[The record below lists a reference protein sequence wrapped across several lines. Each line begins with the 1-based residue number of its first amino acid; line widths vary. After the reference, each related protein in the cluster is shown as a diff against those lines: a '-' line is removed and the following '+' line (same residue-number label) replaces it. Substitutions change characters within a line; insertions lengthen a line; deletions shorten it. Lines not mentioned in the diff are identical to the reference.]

1 MTRLIGLMLLF
12 CATATQAASFNT
24 LDALSQEQFKRF
36 SKNVAAAVQYKGVTP
51 PEPLGIIGFDV
62 GLSVSYT
69 KIEVDDLFDI
79 ASEGDF
85 DVSGLPLPR
94 LTVHKGLPFGIDVG
108 VSASGAPGTDIK
120 VLGAEIRYAI
130 MEGGVALP
138 ALGIRASGSVVQ
150 GVEEMEMQNLGL
162 DISVSKGFL
171 MATPYAGIG
180 VLRTTSTPNDGELA
194 ATSLEEEVISQTKM
208 FAGLNV
214 NLGILNLTF
223 EADKTGDHS
232 TGSLKAGFRF

>member
-1 MTRLIGLMLLF
+1 MTRFIGLVLLLS
-12 CATATQAASFNT
+12 TSVSQAASFNT
-24 LDALSQEQFKRF
+24 LDALDQEEFVQF
-36 SKNVAAAVQYKGVTP
+36 SENVAAAIQYKGVTP
-51 PEPLGIIGFDV
+51 PEPLGILGFDV

-69 KIEVDDLFDI
+69 TIETDAIFDL

-85 DVSGLPLPR
+85 DVAGIAMPR

-108 VSASGAPGTDIK
+108 ASVSAAPGTDIR

-130 MEGGVALP
+130 LEGNVALP
-138 ALGIRASGSVVQ
+138 AVGVRASGTVLQ
-150 GVEEMEMQNLGL
+150 GVDELDMQNIGV

-171 MATPYAGIG
+171 MLTPYAGLG
-180 VLRTTSTPNDGELA
+180 VVRTTATPVDSETLA
-194 ATSLEEEVISQTKM
+194 EETLSQTKM

-214 NLGILNLTF
+214 NLALLNFTL

-232 TGSLKAGFRF
+232 SGSLKVGFRF

>member
-1 MTRLIGLMLLF
+1 MIRFIGIILIF
-12 CATATQAASFNT
+12 CASASQAASFNT
-24 LDALSQEQFKRF
+24 LQNLSQEQFKLF
-36 SKNVAAAVQYKGVTP
+36 SQNVAAAAQFKGVTP

-69 KIEVDDLFDI
+69 TIELAEVFDS

-85 DVSGLPLPR
+85 DVAGLAVPR

-120 VLGAEIRYAI
+120 ILGAEVRYAI

-138 ALGIRASGSVVQ
+138 AVGIRASASILQ
-150 GVEEMEMQNLGL
+150 GVEEMDMQNVGL
-162 DISVSKGFL
+162 DISASKGFL
-171 MATPYAGIG
+171 IMTPYAGIG
-180 VLRTTSTPNDGELA
+180 VLRTTVTPNIEVGNLV
-194 ATSLEEEVISQTKM
+194 EETVSQTKM

-214 NLGILNLTF
+214 NLGLINFTL

-232 TGSLKAGFRF
+232 SGSLKAGFRF

>member
-1 MTRLIGLMLLF
+1 MIRLIGIILLF

-24 LDALSQEQFKRF
+24 LQALSQDDFKRF
-36 SKNVAAAVQYKGVTP
+36 SENVAAATQYKGVTP

-69 KIEVDDLFDI
+69 KIEDNDLFDI

-85 DVSGLPLPR
+85 DIAGLPLPR

-138 ALGIRASGSVVQ
+138 AIGIRASGSILQ
-150 GVEEMEMQNLGL
+150 GVEEMDMQNVGL

-180 VLRTTSTPNDGELA
+180 VVRTTATPNDA
-194 ATSLEEEVISQTKM
+194 PTLEEETLSQTKI
-208 FAGLNV
+208 FGGLNL

-223 EADKTGDHS
+223 EADRTGDHS